1 MVCKL
6 KTSTFFVILALWLGC
21 IILFTLFLNTSGL
34 KEGLFQQG
42 QASYDDTYAQNMKN
56 IPSATN
62 MSILNENRVSTDC
75 CPSTY
80 STSNGCVCLANEQL
94 QLMHSRGGNRTAT

>member
-6 KTSTFFVILALWLGC
+6 KTSTFFVILALWLGG

-34 KEGLFQQG
+34 KEGFFQTEQ
-42 QASYDDTYAQNMKN
+42 QVYDDKYTQNMQN
-56 IPSATN
+56 IPAATN
-62 MSILNENRVSTDC
+62 MSMLNENRVSADC

-80 STSNGCVCLANEQL
+80 TTSNGCVCLANEQL
-94 QLMHSRGGNRTAT
+94 QLMKSRGGNRTAT